1 VILYAWDN
9 STSKFQCA
17 ALLKFGFYYPTT
29 FHFGDSAPYASNFI
43 FLFSAWLAMAYDKGL
58 AQRVREILEEE
69 PGFDEK
75 KMFGGLCFLLFGN
88 MVCGIIK
95 EDLIVRVGADKY
107 AQMLKMPHTRKFDIT
122 GKPLTGWVM
131 VLSDAMDSDEELNN
145 WIQRAVSFVRTLP
158 PK

>member
-1 VILYAWDN
+1 
-9 STSKFQCA
+9 
-17 ALLKFGFYYPTT
+17 
-29 FHFGDSAPYASNFI
+29 
-43 FLFSAWLAMAYDKGL
+43 MAYDKGL

-95 EDLIVRVGADKY
+95 EDLIVRVGVDKY
-107 AQMLKMPHTRKFDIT
+107 AEMLKMPHTRKFDLT
-122 GKPLTGWVM
+122 GKPLKGWVM
-131 VLSDAMDSDEELNN
+131 VLPEALDTDEELND
-145 WIQRAVSFVRTLP
+145 WVQMAVSFVRALP